1 MAGLTKEQRAQR
13 AAEKFAAEL
22 AEQNNSQQDQDQDQ
36 EQEQNQEQER
46 NLVVMVTDYPAFP
59 GAPTTADVH
68 PEEVENWK
76 AIGWKETE

>member
-22 AEQNNSQQDQDQDQ
+22 AEPNNSQQEQ
-36 EQEQNQEQER
+36 EQEQEQEQH
-46 NLVVMVTDYPAFP
+46 LVVMVTDYPAFP
-59 GAPTTADVH
+59 GAPITADVH

-76 AIGWKETE
+76 ALGWKETE

>member
-13 AAEKFAAEL
+13 AAEKLAAQQ
-22 AEQNNSQQDQDQDQ
+22 ASNNNPEPQ
-36 EQEQNQEQER
+36 EPQ
-46 NLVVMVTDYPAFP
+46 LVAMFTGAPAFP

-76 AIGWKETE
+76 AHGWKEMG

>member
-1 MAGLTKEQRAQR
+1 MAGITKEQRAQR
-13 AAEKFAAEL
+13 AAEKLAAEL
-22 AEQNNSQQDQDQDQ
+22 AVQNNSQQDQDQDQ
-36 EQEQNQEQER
+36 EQDQEQ